1 MQEQVDAEVIS
12 DGSPPPAPKPRARA
26 GARNASKAG
35 PSRSAQAVPYQIARK
50 TPGGPKPSKLQV
62 VNASD
67 DEALSVTEDPAPA
80 PRSKGKS
87 KAVPI
92 EVDEEEQEENVAPRK
107 RGRRKAAE
115 MEVEDELGSG
125 EDDVRIVEPPPKTRK
140 PTSKARAGSR
150 AASKAPAVEVP
161 DVEEEP
167 KKKKRKIIFPS
178 ANGNASGPSAF
189 PSLNQVL
196 FLLHSSLC
204 VTDEIVVHLQFDD
217 GGLGIPSIL
226 SPVKAGEPVPQ
237 RSGPVSFMK
246 TLGRK

>member
-1 MQEQVDAEVIS
+1 M
-12 DGSPPPAPKPRARA
+12 
-26 GARNASKAG
+26 
-35 PSRSAQAVPYQIARK
+35 
-50 TPGGPKPSKLQV
+50 QV

-115 MEVEDELGSG
+115 MEVEDEPASG
-125 EDDVRIVEPPPKTRK
+125 DDVRIVEPPPKTRK
-140 PTSKARAGSR
+140 PASKARAGSR

-178 ANGNASGPSAF
+178 ANGNASGPFAF
-189 PSLNQVL
+189 PSLNQVHFSSSVFRCVWL
-196 FLLHSSLC
+196 IRLWCACSSTTAGSVYRRFYLL
-204 VTDEIVVHLQFDD
+204 
-217 GGLGIPSIL
+217 
-226 SPVKAGEPVPQ
+226 
-237 RSGPVSFMK
+237 
-246 TLGRK
+246 

>member
-1 MQEQVDAEVIS
+1 MIS
-12 DGSPPPAPKPRARA
+12 DGSPPPVPKPRAKA
-26 GARNASKAG
+26 GARSASKAG
-35 PSRSAQAVPYQIARK
+35 PSRSAKAVPYQIARK
-50 TPGGPKPSKLQV
+50 TPGGPKPSKLQE

-67 DEALSVTEDPAPA
+67 NEDLSATEDPAPA

-92 EVDEEEQEENVAPRK
+92 EVDEEEQEEPVAPRK

-115 MEVEDELGSG
+115 VEVQNEPASG
-125 EDDVRIVEPPPKTRK
+125 EDDVRIVEPPSKTRK
-140 PTSKARAGSR
+140 SASKARAGSR

-178 ANGNASGPSAF
+178 GNGNAPGPFCLSLTESGTFFFCSV
-189 PSLNQVL
+189 SR
-196 FLLHSSLC
+196 C
-204 VTDEIVVHLQFDD
+204 VADEIVVRLQFDD

-237 RSGPVSFMK
+237 RSGPLSFMK
-246 TLGRK
+246 ALGRK